1 MDKRHGWANVGELE
15 GCVHFKV
22 VRFERIRFLL
32 VALKDSIEL
41 YAWAP
46 KPYHKFMAFKSFT
59 GARVLEH
66 THTHT
71 QRRIRK

>member
-1 MDKRHGWANVGELE
+1 MMLVFVLQVDKRHGWSNVGELE

-32 VALKDSIEL
+32 VALKQSIEL

-59 GARVLEH
+59 GV
-66 THTHT
+66 
-71 QRRIRK
+71 